1 MRERRAV
8 PPNPPSLHEPPTTL
22 PTTNSLF
29 RVQNTNFGAYLLAAN
44 KLRFKAAEL
53 APNST
58 VVELIFFDPD
68 GLGEDLLRRF
78 NVGAVE
84 LVNARTLFE
93 TRGYLLSEIKRV
105 QTAAGVDSGKL
116 PR

>member
-1 MRERRAV
+1 MRVRPIV
-8 PPNPPSLHEPPTTL
+8 PSKPCNHPEPPT
-22 PTTNSLF
+22 PPGVNSFF

-44 KLRFKAAEL
+44 KLRFKNAEL
-53 APNST
+53 ASNST
-58 VVELIFFDPD
+58 VVELVFFDPD
-68 GLGEDLLRRF
+68 DLGPDLLRRF

-105 QTAAGVDSGKL
+105 QTVAGVGDAK
-116 PR
+116 R